1 MKHEEPILESSTT
14 RKLIDYLPYLL
25 LIFSVVGFTVQLVLL
40 QSLAFSLRS
49 SVIFVPAALAGLFL
63 LRKNNGSI
71 QAYSYG
77 RIAEMIRNRISY
89 RHLVLINVLLFLWS
103 IIVLL
108 SFDSRNIIFF
118 LLSSAVACVIVLQ
131 IFHADTPRKYYA
143 ILLQIC
149 ALSLA
154 LAWSLT
160 LNYSLYFGYTDT
172 LSHMHFISTILG
184 SGHTSEL
191 PLTYENFPLFHI
203 LISQGVLITGLGI
216 GPALFI
222 IMALAWLVGIGMAFL
237 ISSKIF
243 NSTTIGLIVSLL
255 FAISPQIIFYSSY
268 TISRSLAFIFFML
281 IIYLIFNKNEN
292 NRLIFTILSIA
303 MSWVLIL
310 THSVTVFF
318 VIPLLF
324 VVYVIQRL
332 GVGNREQ
339 GLGISGT
346 YIVLFSISIMGY
358 LFFASYETT
367 RLLLTYYLSPL
378 THDAGEIN
386 LANIGSD
393 IFIIIRN
400 LFYILSIFFAI
411 IGSWSILKRGR
422 NYRSKE
428 YIIALSS
435 LVFLPLFIPGFLDV
449 IPGSGV
455 LLIYRLPLLVTPFIV
470 ITLGYGIFYFVMG
483 NKSLVKASIHPMI
496 SLISILAIISIC
508 SFFSMT
514 GTIRDSALPWNEG
527 TSSDYFTVE
536 EITAFASFEALGN
549 HSQILHSD
557 DYTIRNLYQLNDY
570 KTRIITSG
578 NISNIANG
586 YLILRSGELESRGV
600 LPFGANDKNLY
611 SYKIDHNDPQ
621 TNITLQLIP
630 QDRIYDN
637 GAVQSFVI
645 QR

>member
-1 MKHEEPILESSTT
+1 MKLEEPILESSKT
-14 RKLIDYLPYLL
+14 RRLIDYLPYLL
-25 LIFSVVGFTVQLVLL
+25 LILSVVGFTVQLVLL
-40 QSLAFSLRS
+40 QSLAFTLRS

-63 LRKNNGSI
+63 LRKNNGSV
-71 QAYSYG
+71 QNYNYVK
-77 RIAEMIRNRISY
+77 IADMVRNRISY
-89 RHLVLINVLLFLWS
+89 KHLILINVLLFLWS
-103 IIVLL
+103 IIIIL

-118 LLSSAVACVIVLQ
+118 ILSSSIACIIILQ
-131 IFHADTPRKYYA
+131 ILHAKTPRQYYA
-143 ILLQIC
+143 ILFQIC

-172 LSHMHFISTILG
+172 LSHMHFISTILS
-184 SGHTSEL
+184 SGHTIDL
-191 PLTYENFPLFHI
+191 PLTYENFPIFHI
-203 LISQGVLITGLGI
+203 LISQGVLITGLEI

-222 IMALAWLVGIGMAFL
+222 IMALAWLVGIVIAFL
-237 ISSKIF
+237 IAGKIF

-281 IIYLIFNKNEN
+281 IIYLILNKNEN
-292 NRLIFTILSIA
+292 NRLLFTILSIS

-324 VVYVIQRL
+324 VIYVIQRL
-332 GVGNREQ
+332 TVGDREQ
-339 GLGISGT
+339 GAGISGT
-346 YIVLFSISIMGY
+346 FLVLFSISIMGY

-378 THDAGEIN
+378 MHDSGEIN
-386 LANIGSD
+386 LANAGSD
-393 IFIIIRN
+393 LFIIIRN
-400 LFYILSIFFAI
+400 LFYILSIFFAL

-422 NYRSKE
+422 KNRSKE
-428 YIIALSS
+428 YIIALTS

-470 ITLGYGIFYFVMG
+470 IVLGYGIFYFVMG
-483 NKSLVKASIHPMI
+483 NKSLVKAPIHPMI

-508 SFFSMT
+508 SFFAMT
-514 GTIRDSALPWNEG
+514 GTIRDSPLPWNEG
-527 TSSDYFTVE
+527 TSSDYFTIQE
-536 EITAFASFEALGN
+536 TTAFASIQALGN
-549 HSQILHSD
+549 HSQVLHSD

-570 KTRIITSG
+570 STRIITSG
-578 NISNIANG
+578 NISNISNG
-586 YLILRSGELESRGV
+586 YVILRSGELESRGV
-600 LPFGANDKNLY
+600 LPFGADNQNLY
-611 SYKIDHNDPQ
+611 SYKIDYNDPQ
-621 TNITLQLIP
+621 TNIILQLIP
-630 QDRIYDN
+630 QERIYDN
-637 GAVQSFVI
+637 GAVQSYVI
-645 QR
+645 RR